1 MYNFL
6 GIFITKKDYRNGGI
20 IDKYQKAA
28 FWRTA
33 FKPVMVGT
41 VDLDK
46 FTQAITLMSG
56 LINP

>member
-1 MYNFL
+1 MHQ
-6 GIFITKKDYRNGGI
+6 TAGGV
-20 IDKYQKAA
+20 IDKYQQAA

-33 FKPVMVGT
+33 FKPVMVGA

-46 FTQAITLMSG
+46 FTQTITPMSG

>member
-1 MYNFL
+1 MHQ
-6 GIFITKKDYRNGGI
+6 TAGGI
-20 IDKYQKAA
+20 IDKDQQAA

-33 FKPVMVGT
+33 FKPVMVGA

-46 FTQAITLMSG
+46 FTQAITPMSG